1 VRLLVPLC
9 ASIFVAF
16 SSARGPSLTPARLP
30 TTLLIH
36 VVDSATNRPLP
47 NTELTASG
55 TRRLSDAD
63 GNARFTWPTDGTLSV
78 RIRQLG
84 FRYAQRTFHRSETT
98 SAEVDTVVVA
108 LARSAF
114 ALPQVVTRAR
124 TDCPAVDDPEI
135 AALSTSSMELLR
147 FGAEQY
153 NNFRL
158 AYPFAVTLARHTTQ
172 NKNSRAPHVTR
183 SEELTSSDSWG
194 DVYRPANVL
203 QRTKEGYFIPLLFV
217 STLADSVFWERH
229 CFVARG
235 VESRDGRR
243 VIRLDF
249 SAAQNIRDVEWE
261 GSAWLDSAASV
272 LTRVE
277 FRLVNVHELGAPQ
290 QMEGYSVFSVLSP
303 FIAVPDST
311 VARWWQTFRAGMF
324 SHAEESE
331 QSLTVRE
338 LWYRR
343 ALPPSTALSAP
354 RT

>member
-1 VRLLVPLC
+1 M
-9 ASIFVAF
+9 S
-16 SSARGPSLTPARLP
+16 
-30 TTLLIH
+30 
-36 VVDSATNRPLP
+36 
-47 NTELTASG
+47 
-55 TRRLSDAD
+55 
-63 GNARFTWPTDGTLSV
+63 
-78 RIRQLG
+78 
-84 FRYAQRTFHRSETT
+84 
-98 SAEVDTVVVA
+98 SAEVDTVVIA

-114 ALPQVVTRAR
+114 ALPQVVTRER
-124 TDCPAVDDPEI
+124 TDCPAVDDPAI

-153 NNFRL
+153 ENFRHT
-158 AYPFAVTLARHTTQ
+158 YPFAVMLARRNSQ
-172 NKNSRAPHVTR
+172 NTRSRSPHVTH

-194 DVYRPANVL
+194 DVYKPANVL
-203 QRTKEGYFIPLLFV
+203 QRTSDGYFIPLLFV

-249 SAAQNIRDVEWE
+249 STTQNIRDVEWE

-277 FRLVNVHELGAPQ
+277 FRLVNVHDVGGAPQ
-290 QMEGYSVFSVLSP
+290 HMEGYSVFSVLSP

-311 VARWWQTFRAGMF
+311 VARWSQTFGAGMF
-324 SHAEESE
+324 LRSEESE
-331 QSLTVRE
+331 QALKVRD

-343 ALPPSTALSAP
+343 GLPPGATPPAP